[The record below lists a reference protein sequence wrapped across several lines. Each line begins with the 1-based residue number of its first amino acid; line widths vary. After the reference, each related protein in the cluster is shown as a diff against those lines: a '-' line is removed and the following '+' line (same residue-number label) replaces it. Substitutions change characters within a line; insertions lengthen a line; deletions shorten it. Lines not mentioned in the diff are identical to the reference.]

1 MEDSD
6 DEFFGIDEGNE
17 ALREYASHLT
27 DSEKEELLLRLKEDE
42 PFAALMRAAIDQVN
56 NLFTV
61 AAVGDEDDYQETRE
75 EMVQDIDN
83 RESSVH
89 RLRMHFLENRDDIDM
104 SALLSTP
111 NEEEQYERRLD
122 ELREIYSAKHA

>member
-1 MEDSD
+1 MENND

-61 AAVGDEDDYQETRE
+61 AAVGDEDDYQEKRG
-75 EMVQDIDN
+75 
-83 RESSVH
+83 SSKQ
-89 RLRMHFLENRDDIDM
+89 
-104 SALLSTP
+104 
-111 NEEEQYERRLD
+111 NEKGPRKKGRSQP
-122 ELREIYSAKHA
+122 